1 MNPILVLY
9 ATREGHTLHI
19 ANHILQSLFMAGLP
33 VEERNAAALV
43 DEEEPLDLRGYSA
56 AILAASVHRGRHE
69 PEMVAFVRRHR
80 DTLSRLPSAFLSVS
94 LSEAGAELGSSA
106 PERRARAAADVDR
119 MLASFYAET
128 GWQPSRVSPVAGA
141 LQYSKYGP
149 LLRWIMHGIVRRA
162 GGNAELTKDQVF
174 TDWESVDHF
183 VAEFLTLL
191 PAPPA
196 STRAAQRML

>member
-19 ANHILQSLFMAGLP
+19 ANHILQNLFMAGLP
-33 VEERNAAALV
+33 VEERNAATLV
-43 DEEEPLDLRGYSA
+43 DEQEPLDLRGYSA

-69 PEMVAFVRRHR
+69 PEMVAFVQRHR

-94 LSEAGAELGSSA
+94 LSEAGAEQSA
-106 PERRARAAADVDR
+106 ATPERRSRAAADVDR

-141 LQYSKYGP
+141 LNYSKYGP
-149 LLRWIMHGIVRRA
+149 LLRWIMHRIVRRA

-183 VAEFLTLL
+183 VGEFLKLL
-191 PAPPA
+191 P
-196 STRAAQRML
+196 SSVERTGFAQPMF